1 MLIVPPR
8 LYPPLL
14 ALLVSLSFP
23 SIAAAQDPD
32 EPLPDARRPIG
43 RVAADVRGS
52 MPRFEQT
59 APIAN
64 TIGVEATELPTRG
77 LGLVVGAHVYPF
89 RMGRVTL
96 GLGGEVMVSRASRTE
111 EAEEPDDE
119 TAPEPPDGPTV
130 KTRFSTLSP
139 QISLNFGASEGW
151 SYISGG
157 MGWSRFSVELEDP
170 VIGAPGIE
178 TESSPRRKTI
188 NYGGGARW
196 FAKKHLAVSFD
207 LRFYAVSP
215 QVATATHPALPRMT
229 IMVFSLGAGFK

>member
-1 MLIVPPR
+1 MPIAPPR
-8 LYPPLL
+8 LYPLL
-14 ALLVSLSFP
+14 ALVLSFALP
-23 SIAAAQDPD
+23 SFAAAQEPD

-52 MPRFEQT
+52 MPRFKQT
-59 APIAN
+59 ALIAD

-77 LGLVVGAHVYPF
+77 LGLVFGAHVYPL

-111 EAEEPDDE
+111 EAEEPDDD
-119 TAPEPPDGPTV
+119 TAPIPPDGPTV

-170 VIGAPGIE
+170 AIGTPGA
-178 TESSPRRKTI
+178 ESEAAPRRKTI

-215 QVATATHPALPRMT
+215 QLATVTHPALPRMT

>member
-1 MLIVPPR
+1 MPIVSPR
-8 LYPPLL
+8 VYPPLL
-14 ALLVSLSFP
+14 ALLLSFALP
-23 SIAAAQDPD
+23 SIAAAQEPD
-32 EPLPDARRPIG
+32 EPVPGARLPIG
-43 RVAADVRGS
+43 RFAADVRGS
-52 MPRFEQT
+52 MPRFKET
-59 APIAN
+59 APIAD
-64 TIGVEATELPTRG
+64 TIGVEPTNLPTRG
-77 LGLVVGAHVYPF
+77 LGLVFGAHVYPL

-96 GLGGEVMVSRASRTE
+96 GLGGEVMVSRASQTE
-111 EAEEPDDE
+111 EAEEPDDD
-119 TAPEPPDGPTV
+119 TAPEPPPGPTV

-157 MGWSRFSVELEDP
+157 MGWSRFSVELETP
-170 VIGAPGIE
+170 AIGAPGVE
-178 TESSPRRKTI
+178 TETSPRRKTI

-215 QVATATHPALPRMT
+215 QLQTATHPALPRMT